1 MKGTEKKNF
10 FHDNK
15 EGGNWILPFLRN
27 FIYEYQQI
35 QTKNKLNVYQINRM
49 IHSNHESAFIHA
61 NSTSFIVCSQLN
73 WAAIESFANWLI
85 IYLSIYNLFNLTVIL
100 KKKKSDIEIN
110 WIWIYKC
117 SLVFAD
123 DNVKCNWLKCQ
134 LSLLSFNNSS
144 FF

>member
-1 MKGTEKKNF
+1 MNFAIFTQFHIWIATNTNKK
-10 FHDNK
+10 
-15 EGGNWILPFLRN
+15 
-27 FIYEYQQI
+27 QI
-35 QTKNKLNVYQINRM
+35 KCVYQMNRM

-61 NSTSFIVCSQLN
+61 NSTSFIVFSQLN

-100 KKKKSDIEIN
+100 KKKKIDIEIN

-123 DNVKCNWLKCQ
+123 GDVKYNWLKCQ